1 MASLPYL
8 QLLRHESAAFSACLG
23 HDLSLPVLHCGD
35 WTLRDLAEHM
45 GRGNRWAAA
54 AVTDKRGDYE
64 APPAP
69 RVDAEVR
76 GWFNASADELLAVL
90 DTDPAIEAWTFYPPH
105 TVGFWQR
112 RRAQEMLIH
121 RWDAQNALGDAL
133 PFSPEFAADG
143 VAEVFDTMAPR
154 QTARGRAEPPRYALR
169 LRATDTGQSWTYG
182 PGEPVAE
189 ISGTAERLL
198 LMLWGRLPADDALI
212 SWSGDNAAGAAAL
225 AGPLTP

>member
-1 MASLPYL
+1 MTSLPYL
-8 QLLRHESAAFSACLG
+8 QLLRQESAVFSACLG
-23 HDLSLPVLHCGD
+23 HDLSASVPHCGD

-45 GRGNRWAAA
+45 SQGNRWAAA
-54 AVTDKRGDYE
+54 AITDKRGDCE

-69 RVDAEVR
+69 QADAEVR
-76 GWFNASADELLAVL
+76 GWFNASVDELLAVL

-121 RWDAQNALGDAL
+121 RWDAQNALGRVL
-133 PFSPEFAADG
+133 PFDPEFAADG

-154 QTARGRAEPPRYALR
+154 QVKLGRAEPPCQALR

-182 PGEPVAE
+182 LGEPAAE
-189 ISGTAERLL
+189 ISATAEQLL
-198 LMLWGRLPADDALI
+198 LMLWGRVPADDSSI
-212 SWSGDNAAGAAAL
+212 SWSGDRAAGAAAL

>member
-8 QLLRHESAAFSACLG
+8 QLLRQESAAFSACLE
-23 HDLSLPVLHCGD
+23 HDLSVPVPHCGD

-45 GRGNRWAAA
+45 GQGNRWAAA
-54 AVTDKRGDYE
+54 AVTDQRSDYE

-69 RVDAEVR
+69 RVDTEVR
-76 GWFNASADELLAVL
+76 RWFDASADELLAVL
-90 DTDPAIEAWTFYPPH
+90 DTDPAVEAWTFYPPH

-112 RRAQEMLIH
+112 RRAQETLIH
-121 RWDAQNALGDAL
+121 RWDAQNAMGEAL
-133 PFSPEFAADG
+133 PLGPELAADG

-154 QTARGRAEPPRYALR
+154 QIARGRAEPPRHALR
-169 LRATDTGQSWTYG
+169 FRATDIGQSWTYG

-198 LMLWGRLPADDALI
+198 LLLWGRLSADDPTV
-212 SWSGDNAAGAAAL
+212 SWSGDRAAGAATL
-225 AGPLTP
+225 SGPLTP